1 MVYTEHVETAAVS
14 CGTSHVTTKQHCKY
28 STWVDIENRAIQK
41 VTVTHFESH
50 VTKAQRINWRVKRYI
65 KVIIIIIIK
74 GQWSAREQK
83 SQHWPVW
90 PLGSQFQ
97 PHVSLYH
104 PAKAREKV
112 CPVQLLCNKT
122 CNSQSM
128 LRPHFPIIQP
138 RPGKKSVLYSFSAT
152 RHATVSQC
160 SGHTSLSSNQG
171 QGKSLSHTASL
182 QQDTQQSVN
191 AQATSLSSSPGQ
203 GKSPTQHASQ
213 SMLQP

>member
-1 MVYTEHVETAAVS
+1 MGEFSSPWSIFCADSYFGIAVARKISPSFCQKCSWQVTAKHACTLRMWLCMKWCGMVHGYMVYAERVETAAVS

-28 STWVDIENRAIQK
+28 STLVDIENRAIQK

-50 VTKAQRINWRVKRYI
+50 ATKAQRMNWRVERYI
-65 KVIIIIIIK
+65 KVIIIIK

-112 CPVQLLCNKT
+112 CPVKLLCNKT

-138 RPGKKSVLYSFSAT
+138 RQTCLPPKIHK
-152 RHATVSQC
+152 C
-160 SGHTSLSSNQG
+160 SLGSLN
-171 QGKSLSHTASL
+171 
-182 QQDTQQSVN
+182 V
-191 AQATSLSSSPGQ
+191 
-203 GKSPTQHASQ
+203 
-213 SMLQP
+213 